1 MLKILVKKQL
11 TEIFRS
17 YFYDA
22 KNNKARSKGATAA
35 YLCFFAVLMIAVLGG
50 IFASM
55 AFSLC
60 LPLSAAGA
68 DWLYFAVIGL
78 IAILLGTF
86 GSVFST
92 YSELYLA
99 KDNDLLLSMP
109 IPVNTIIASRLLSV
123 YLMGLMY
130 SGVVMLPASAVYFIT
145 VSTAPGIIL
154 CSLLFFALISIFL
167 LLFLCCLLCCLYW
180 CT

>member
-92 YSELYLA
+92 YSL
-99 KDNDLLLSMP
+99 M
-109 IPVNTIIASRLLSV
+109 VSV
-123 YLMGLMY
+123 FSSSKLNRMETFCT
-130 SGVVMLPASAVYFIT
+130 SITLPMA
-145 VSTAPGIIL
+145 
-154 CSLLFFALISIFL
+154 CS
-167 LLFLCCLLCCLYW
+167 
-180 CT
+180 

>member
-92 YSELYLA
+92 YSELYLQRTTTFSCPCQYPLTP
-99 KDNDLLLSMP
+99 LLP
-109 IPVNTIIASRLLSV
+109 
-123 YLMGLMY
+123 
-130 SGVVMLPASAVYFIT
+130 PAF
-145 VSTAPGIIL
+145 
-154 CSLLFFALISIFL
+154 
-167 LLFLCCLLCCLYW
+167 
-180 CT
+180 

>member
-68 DWLYFAVIGL
+68 DWLVAGSSLFHAMDPAAV
-78 IAILLGTF
+78 
-86 GSVFST
+86 
-92 YSELYLA
+92 
-99 KDNDLLLSMP
+99 
-109 IPVNTIIASRLLSV
+109 VNVLHSK
-123 YLMGLMY
+123 
-130 SGVVMLPASAVYFIT
+130 
-145 VSTAPGIIL
+145 
-154 CSLLFFALISIFL
+154 
-167 LLFLCCLLCCLYW
+167 
-180 CT
+180 

>member
-22 KNNKARSKGATAA
+22 KNNKSRSKGATAA

-68 DWLYFAVIGL
+68 VWLYFAVIGL

-92 YSELYLA
+92 
-99 KDNDLLLSMP
+99 
-109 IPVNTIIASRLLSV
+109 
-123 YLMGLMY
+123 
-130 SGVVMLPASAVYFIT
+130 
-145 VSTAPGIIL
+145 
-154 CSLLFFALISIFL
+154 
-167 LLFLCCLLCCLYW
+167 
-180 CT
+180 

>member
-109 IPVNTIIASRLLSV
+109 IPVNTIIASRL
-123 YLMGLMY
+123 
-130 SGVVMLPASAVYFIT
+130 
-145 VSTAPGIIL
+145 
-154 CSLLFFALISIFL
+154 
-167 LLFLCCLLCCLYW
+167 
-180 CT
+180 